1 MMAWPV
7 PAPTQTRRST
17 HAEPPPSS
25 RSERGEDSIPV
36 QERSPFAL
44 AQITVHP
51 RDGFIARQTPPPAA
65 PQQTSPSAGAPATAG
80 TSSLTITQEPAT
92 GLQVQNLLNKWRARP
107 TTPTAIKMVGTAT
120 VPCSAGS
127 SSGHEVGIHQVLTSE
142 VNNARYRGQTPADG
156 SLWIRRDIPAVRK
169 APPCPDSP
177 FGRFWNASKPA
188 ACGKAARVEHSDFPQ
203 DMYSTIETNSK
214 TGKPNYLAELHLDFQ
229 FTTALMHKKPD
240 ASLRTL
246 RWLEWGVGWDYT
258 FDTPGSGESKV
269 LRGLASVSSMTF
281 VDVPAIPA
289 ELPTRYAVPAKNCN
303 TLSMEASDNPASHEA
318 KNTW

>member
-1 MMAWPV
+1 MMALPV
-7 PAPTQTRRST
+7 PKSTRSL
-17 HAEPPPSS
+17 PSN
-25 RSERGEDSIPV
+25 RSEMPPAWRSKRGEGPTSV
-36 QERSPFAL
+36 QSRFAL
-44 AQITVHP
+44 AQVAVNP
-51 RDGFIARQTPPPAA
+51 LRGLIARQTPPPTA
-65 PQQTSPSAGAPATAG
+65 PQQASASAAAPATAS

-120 VPCSAGS
+120 VPCSAGGS

-142 VNNARYRGQTPADG
+142 VNNARYRGQTSADG
-156 SLWIRRDIPAVRK
+156 SLWIRRDIPIVRK

-188 ACGKAARVEHSDFPQ
+188 TCGKAIRVEYSDFPQ
-203 DMYSTIETNSK
+203 DMYTTIETNDK
-214 TGKPNYLAELHLDFQ
+214 TGKPNYLSELHLDFQ

-240 ASLRTL
+240 ATLRTL
-246 RWLEWGVGWDYT
+246 RWLRWGVGWDYT
-258 FDTPGSGESKV
+258 FDTPASGESKV
-269 LRGLASVSSMTF
+269 RRGLASVSSMTF
-281 VDVPAIPA
+281 VDVPPTPA

-318 KNTW
+318 NDTW